1 MITIP
6 FIPKYTLGQTV
17 APTTTAASVTLGVG
31 SKSLCL
37 TNLGSVLI
45 YVRASSSG
53 AAATAAD
60 YPVPVGS
67 QVTIGKFQDDSV
79 LSYVSESGTGSLH
92 IIQGEG
98 F

>member
-1 MITIP
+1 MILIP
-6 FIPKYTLGQTV
+6 FIPKYAAGQTV
-17 APTTTAASVTLGVG
+17 APTTTAANVTLGVG

-37 TNLGSVLI
+37 TNLGSVLVF
-45 YVRASSSG
+45 VRASSSG
-53 AAATAAD
+53 AAATSND

-79 LSYVSESGTGSLH
+79 LSHIAESGTGSLH

>member
-1 MITIP
+1 MVIIP
-6 FIPKYTLGQTV
+6 FIPKYAAGQTV
-17 APTTTAASVTLGVG
+17 SATTAAANVTLGVG

-37 TNLGSVLI
+37 TNLGTVLV
-45 YVRASSSG
+45 YVRASSTG
-53 AAATAAD
+53 VAATNKD

-67 QVTIGKFQDDSV
+67 QVTIGKFQDDSI
-79 LSYVSESGTGSLH
+79 LSYLADSGTGSLH

>member
-1 MITIP
+1 MVIIP
-6 FIPKYTLGQTV
+6 FIPKYAAGQTV
-17 APTTTAASVTLGVG
+17 SPTTTSASVTLGVG

-37 TNLGSVLI
+37 TNLGTVLV
-45 YVRASSSG
+45 YVRASSTG
-53 AAATAAD
+53 AAATNQD

-67 QVTIGKFQDDSV
+67 QVTIGKFQDDST
-79 LSYVSESGTGSLH
+79 LSYISDSGTGLLH